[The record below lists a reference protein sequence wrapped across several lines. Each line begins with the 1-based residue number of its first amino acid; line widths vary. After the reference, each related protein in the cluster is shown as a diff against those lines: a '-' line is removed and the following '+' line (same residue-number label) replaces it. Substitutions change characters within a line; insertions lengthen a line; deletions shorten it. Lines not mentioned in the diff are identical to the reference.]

1 MATSIGST
9 IAIAAVLMRCAGSD
23 LSVINEFAITILIA
37 DIYSTIQSARAIG
50 TRFTLDEWLFLF
62 FVFGID
68 AAFNVT
74 SSFITDSGSQTK
86 WHGIRKVLL
95 NITVGCSDTSSKD
108 HTGVAVG
115 VAVPVSGTIKLA

>member
-9 IAIAAVLMRCAGSD
+9 IAVAAVLMRTARSD
-23 LSVINEFAITILIA
+23 LSVINELAITIPIA
-37 DIYSTIQSARAIG
+37 DIYLTIQSARAIG
-50 TRFTLDEWLFLF
+50 ARFTLDKGLFLF
-62 FVFGID
+62 FVYGND

-95 NITVGCSDTSSKD
+95 NITVGRSDTSSKD
-108 HTGVAVG
+108 HAGIAVG
-115 VAVPVSGTIKLA
+115 VAVPVSGAIKLA